1 MDIIEGWLAGG
12 NLAAFY
18 AAAFILGAF
27 HALEPGHGKTVVAAY
42 LVGSKG
48 RVYEAVLLGAIVTF
62 THTFSIIVLAV
73 IAKYAATSFTDAE
86 LHTYL
91 GLVAAVLILGVG
103 LWMMYNRLVALRGG
117 HAHGHHSHSHDSGH
131 SHSHHSHGGGHE
143 HHHHS
148 HEDEHGH
155 GHHHHSHGEG
165 HSHSQGHAP
174 VLEHEWEH
182 RHIHSHGPFGHSHH
196 HPKPGER
203 ITLWSLFA
211 LGISGGLV
219 PCPAAF
225 ALLLAAVSAGAL
237 AKGLSLVLVF
247 SLGLAATLVAIGIG
261 VVKAAGFAGRFMN
274 TERVAPYVAL
284 ASAVLV
290 TLIGVATLVNSVK
303 HLV

>member
-1 MDIIEGWLAGG
+1 MDIISGWLSGG
-12 NLAAFY
+12 NLLAFY

-48 RVYEAVLLGAIVTF
+48 RVYEAVLLGGIVTV
-62 THTFSIIVLAV
+62 THTFSVIILAV
-73 IAKYAATSFTDAE
+73 IAKYVAAYYTDKQ

-91 GLVAAVLILGVG
+91 GFIAALLILGVG
-103 LWMMYNRLVALRGG
+103 ITMMYSRWRALHRLHHHNHGG
-117 HAHGHHSHSHDSGH
+117 HDHGGHGHSHD
-131 SHSHHSHGGGHE
+131 
-143 HHHHS
+143 
-148 HEDEHGH
+148 HGH
-155 GHHHHSHGEG
+155 GHSHNHDDGHDCGHDHAHEHDHDHDHPHH
-165 HSHSQGHAP
+165 
-174 VLEHEWEH
+174 EHEH
-182 RHIHSHGPFGHSHH
+182 AHGFLGHTHH
-196 HPKPGER
+196 HPEPGEK
-203 ITLWSLFA
+203 LSLTSLMA

-247 SLGLAATLVAIGIG
+247 SLGLAMALVAIGIG

-274 TERVAPYVAL
+274 TEKYAPYFAM

-290 TLIGVATLVNSVK
+290 TLIGVATLYNSIK
-303 HLV
+303 DYMLL